1 LNILGVIC
9 EYNPFHKGHEYQLR
23 THKKELKADGVVCL
37 MSGNFVQ
44 RGAPAVFDKWTRA
57 KTAILCGADLVLELP
72 VVYSAQSANRFAY
85 GSVSLLDSLGCIDYL
100 SFGSE
105 CGDLEKLRKLSS
117 VMQSPEFEKY
127 VLEELK
133 TGVSYPKAR
142 TNALASHFPEFDK
155 SLTETPNN
163 ILALEYIAALEKLK
177 SKITPV
183 TLQRNNEFLSASSI
197 REKMEMNEDIHEF
210 VPENADYLELSAYD
224 RTAFDSIVSY
234 RFRSETKDSLA
245 KIADVSE
252 GLNNR
257 FINALKNTFGADE
270 LSDKVKT
277 KRYTKT
283 RIDRIIINTLLG
295 ITDEDTKIPP
305 QYARVLAFND
315 KGTEILNKMGKT
327 SRIPVITK
335 TANAKAD
342 TPEFM
347 RMFEKDILATDI
359 YALLT
364 ENKKA
369 SRDFTTSPIYVK

>member
-1 LNILGVIC
+1 MNILGVIC
-9 EYNPFHKGHEYQLR
+9 EYNPFHKGHEYQLK

-57 KTAILCGADLVLELP
+57 KTAVLCGADLVLELP
-72 VVYSAQSANRFAY
+72 VVYSAQSANRFAF
-85 GSVSLLDSLGCIDYL
+85 GAVSLLDSLGCIDYL

-105 CGDLEKLRKLSS
+105 CGDLDKLKELSS
-117 VMQSPEFEKY
+117 VMSSHEFEKY

-142 TNALASHFPEFDK
+142 TNALAFHYPEFDET
-155 SLTETPNN
+155 LTETPNN
-163 ILALEYIAALEKLK
+163 ILALEYIASLEKLK
-177 SKITPV
+177 SEILPV
-183 TLQRNNEFLSASSI
+183 TLKRNNEFLSASSI
-197 REKMEMNEDIHEF
+197 REKMESSEDIREF
-210 VPENADYLELSAYD
+210 VPENADFLDLPVYD
-224 RTAFDSIVSY
+224 KTAFDSMVSY
-234 RFRSETKDSLA
+234 KFRSETKDSLA
-245 KIADVSE
+245 KISDVSE

-257 FINALKNTFGADE
+257 FLNIAKSTFGADE
-270 LSDKVKT
+270 LSSEVKT

-295 ITDEDTKIPP
+295 ITDEDTTLVP

-327 SRIPVITK
+327 SRIPIITK
-335 TANAKAD
+335 TASANPS
-342 TPEFM
+342 TSEFK

-364 ENKKA
+364 ENKNA

>member
-1 LNILGVIC
+1 MLGVIC

-72 VVYSAQSANRFAY
+72 VVYSAQSASRFAY
-85 GSVSLLDSLGCIDYL
+85 GAVSLLDSLGCIDYL

-105 CGDLEKLRKLSS
+105 CGDLEKLKNLSS

-142 TNALASHFPEFDK
+142 TNALLSYFPEFDE

-163 ILALEYIAALEKLK
+163 ILALEYIVSLEKLK
-177 SKITPV
+177 SKIAPV
-183 TLQRNNEFLSASSI
+183 TLQRNSEFLSASFI

-234 RFRSETKDSLA
+234 KFRSETKDSLA

-270 LSDKVKT
+270 LSDEVKT

-283 RIDRIIINTLLG
+283 RIFIS
-295 ITDEDTKIPP
+295 
-305 QYARVLAFND
+305 YA
-315 KGTEILNKMGKT
+315 
-327 SRIPVITK
+327 
-335 TANAKAD
+335 
-342 TPEFM
+342 
-347 RMFEKDILATDI
+347 
-359 YALLT
+359 
-364 ENKKA
+364 
-369 SRDFTTSPIYVK
+369 